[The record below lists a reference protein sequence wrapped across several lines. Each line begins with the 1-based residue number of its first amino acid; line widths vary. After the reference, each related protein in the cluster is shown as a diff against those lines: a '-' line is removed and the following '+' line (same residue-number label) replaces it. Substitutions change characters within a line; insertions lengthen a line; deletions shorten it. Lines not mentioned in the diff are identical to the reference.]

1 MDNTEN
7 SDLNRDQENAD
18 NATSGDKDTQNSGPE
33 NSGKDNSEMEN
44 SGMENS
50 VEDMGSESPEPENN
64 SAAESIVEDFPDEK
78 LAVAVAEIAD
88 LKDRLMRAVAE
99 TENVRRRAE
108 REKADAANYA
118 MTAFARDLL
127 SVSDNLRRALDS
139 IPEDAE
145 LGDNAKTLVEG
156 IDLTERELVN
166 MLERHNI
173 RKIDPLGDKF
183 DHSLHQALMQVP
195 DTGKEDGTI
204 IQVMQIGYVIKDR
217 LLRPA
222 MVGVAKGPS
231 GSSVEHVD
239 TKV

>member
-1 MDNTEN
+1 MMTNDMDNTEKTN
-7 SDLNRDQENAD
+7 PNPETEIAEDV
-18 NATSGDKDTQNSGPE
+18 TSGEDITEVPDEEVTAEPPESSVDGP
-33 NSGKDNSEMEN
+33 
-44 SGMENS
+44 
-50 VEDMGSESPEPENN
+50 VEEY
-64 SAAESIVEDFPDEK
+64 PDEK
-78 LAVAVAEIAD
+78 LAIAAAEIAD
-88 LKDRLMRAVAE
+88 LKDRLLRAVAE
-99 TENVRRRAE
+99 TENLRRRAE

-139 IPEDAE
+139 IPEGTE

-156 IDLTERELVN
+156 IHLTERELVN

-173 RKIDPLGDKF
+173 RKVDPLGEKF
-183 DHSLHQALMQVP
+183 SHTLHQALFEVP

-204 IQVMQIGYVIKDR
+204 VQVMQVGYVIKDR

-222 MVGVAKGPS
+222 MVGVAKGS
-231 GSSVEHVD
+231 KESSVEHVD